1 MKSVRAVVLAA
12 AVLAA
17 ASLTAAS
24 LTASTTTVGAP
35 EAAAGAASVSGQVAE
50 YTVLLTD
57 PGDATGRAAALTA
70 IQDAGGQVER
80 ENAAVGALVVR
91 APADGFVERVAAS
104 DGVLGA
110 ARSRAIGATT
120 PPSDGGAAGAAT
132 GGAAGGA
139 SQAGLARSDGTG
151 LVGVPTGTGQA
162 APGPTGL
169 DPLDGRLWGLAMI
182 KADAARA
189 TQAGDPRVQVGILDS
204 GVDAT
209 HPDIAP
215 NFDAELSRNFVTDV
229 PTDPSGAPVDGPCET
244 VGCVDPVGHD
254 DSGHGTHIAGT
265 VAAAA
270 NGLGISGV
278 APAVTL
284 VSIRG
289 GQDAGLLFLQP
300 VVDALTY
307 GADIGLDVINMSFF
321 IDPWLYNC
329 PNNPSDPP
337 EAQIEQRTTIA
348 AVDRALQYAH
358 DKGVTL
364 VASLGNNHDDL
375 GAPRVDGSSPD
386 FPRGVTYGREIDNAS
401 CRTMPVEGPHVIG
414 VSAVGPSGTK
424 ADYSNYGVEQ
434 ISVAAPGGWLQD
446 GYGTPRFG
454 STENLVL
461 SAYPLDV
468 LQATGAVDATG
479 EITPAGDASGV
490 QKACTAAGCG
500 YYAYLQGTSM
510 AAPYVTGVAAL
521 VVSQHGTDDPAHPG
535 HLTMPPDDVERAI
548 AGSAAAHA
556 CPAPVTSY
564 AREGRPAEF
573 DAACEG
579 DEAFNGFYGDGI
591 VDALAAVT
599 G

>member
-1 MKSVRAVVLAA
+1 VKSVRAVVLAA

-17 ASLTAAS
+17 ASLTA
-24 LTASTTTVGAP
+24 STMTIGAP
-35 EAAAGAASVSGQVAE
+35 EPAARAASVSGQAE

-57 PGDATGRAAALTA
+57 PGDPAGRAAALTA

-91 APADGFVERVAAS
+91 APAGGFVERVAAS

-110 ARSRAIGATT
+110 TRSRVVGSMT
-120 PPSDGGAAGAAT
+120 PPGDGGAA

-139 SQAGLARSDGTG
+139 SAAGRARSDGTG
-151 LVGVPTGTGQA
+151 LVGVPTGTGQVA
-162 APGPTGL
+162 SGPTGL

-182 KADAARA
+182 KADAVRA

-215 NFDAELSRNFVTDV
+215 NFDAELSRNFVTDI
-229 PTDPSGAPVDGPCET
+229 PTDPSGAPVDGPCEAD
-244 VGCVDPVGHD
+244 GCVDPVGHD

-265 VAAAA
+265 IAAAA
-270 NGLGISGV
+270 NGLGTSGV

-307 GADIGLDVINMSFF
+307 GADIGLDVINMSFY

-329 PNNPSDPP
+329 PDNPSDPP

-364 VASLGNNHDDL
+364 VASLGNNHEDL

-386 FPRGVTYGREIDNAS
+386 FPPGVAYGREIDNAS
-401 CRTMPVEGPHVIG
+401 CRTLPVEGPHVIG
-414 VSAVGPSGTK
+414 VSGVGPSGTK

-446 GYGTPRFG
+446 GYGTPSFQ
-454 STENLVL
+454 SIENLVL
-461 SAYPLDV
+461 STYPLGV
-468 LQATGAVDATG
+468 LQETGAVDATG
-479 EITPAGDASGV
+479 AITPEGDASGV

-564 AREGRPAEF
+564 AREGRPPEF

-591 VDALAAVT
+591 VDAFAAVT
-599 G
+599 GSG